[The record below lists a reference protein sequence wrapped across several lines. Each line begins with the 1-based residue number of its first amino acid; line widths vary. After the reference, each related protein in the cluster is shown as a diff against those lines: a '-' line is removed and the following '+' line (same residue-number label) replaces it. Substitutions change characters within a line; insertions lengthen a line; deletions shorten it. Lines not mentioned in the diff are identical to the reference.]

1 MISYFKT
8 PDSKL
13 VVKLESKHDHASEV
27 EEQKSVESDGGVKE
41 CDQIDAL
48 DNQDQL
54 ISLISEDANNRS

>member
-1 MISYFKT
+1 M
-8 PDSKL
+8 
-13 VVKLESKHDHASEV
+13 VKLESKHDHVSEE

-54 ISLISEDANNRS
+54 ISLISEDQNANNRS